1 MQLGFIKSFINDEI
15 RIQVISIE
23 SHGMRKFNN
32 KPIIIKDKKKVID
45 KIMYNYLSYIN
56 IPIIKQINI
65 YYNLLKKL
73 KEIKINKNIV
83 LISYNTMSIFALPV
97 LKIAKKEIAKV

>member
-45 KIMYNYLSYIN
+45 KIMWYCLKTSLIKMTTGQTLYFHLKTKLS
-56 IPIIKQINI
+56 
-65 YYNLLKKL
+65 L
-73 KEIKINKNIV
+73 
-83 LISYNTMSIFALPV
+83 
-97 LKIAKKEIAKV
+97 